1 MNTELPSHAVKAL
14 RFFYGPQKLTSIVFA
29 GTHEE
34 CAEFVQ
40 KSDSQIYYLAHNE
53 SDRWTLKIVTIN
65 SLKGRSYLNALDAA
79 IY

>member
-1 MNTELPSHAVKAL
+1 MKTELPSHAVRAL

-29 GTHEE
+29 GSYEE
-34 CAEFVQ
+34 CAEFIQ

-53 SDRWTLKIVTIN
+53 SDRWTLKVVTMN
-65 SLKGRSYLNALDAA
+65 SLSGRSYQNALEAA